1 VAHLWWPDRDE
12 NKRNQTTVSDTS
24 ELRVPADKAVLGS
37 SSNTLHLYFDLQG
50 FIYSFHPISTAVLL
64 SPRADWK
71 CFRCYLAVTLLSLQC
86 VVCRFSFF
94 LLFRF
99 TINRK
104 NHFLV
109 ILSTAKTNELVRMN
123 ETAHQ
128 VVIWINHSRS
138 HAQEK
143 APADGETEVLR
154 YREKADGGGDK

>member
-1 VAHLWWPDRDE
+1 M
-12 NKRNQTTVSDTS
+12 SGTS
-24 ELRVPADKAVLGS
+24 ELRDPAHKAMLGS
-37 SSNTLHLYFDLQG
+37 SSNTQHLYFDLQW

-64 SPRADWK
+64 SARADWK
-71 CFRCYLAVTLLSLQC
+71 CFRCYLAVTFLSLQC

-94 LLFRF
+94 LLLRF

-104 NHFLV
+104 SHFLV
-109 ILSTAKTNELVRMN
+109 IRSTAKTNELVRMN

-143 APADGETEVLR
+143 APTDGQTEVLR
-154 YREKADGGGDK
+154 YRDTRRKGRWGRR